1 MAFARVQPDASL
13 GQQNPERRPAA
24 ADGLVGIAK
33 LAAESASLEAKR
45 RVEYREL
52 TTRSFLSK
60 CDSPR
65 MPFRWMI
72 NPYRGCEFGCKYCYA
87 RYTHEFMELRDPEDF
102 ERRIFV
108 KRFDPRAFLSEL
120 SKLPPGE
127 SIAIGTATDPY
138 QPAERRYRLTRSIL
152 EALAQSGGF
161 RVGLVTKSDLI
172 TRDIAVFQEMMRRH
186 YLTLVITIT
195 TLDRDLARRLEPLAP
210 RPDLRLAAVRKLA
223 AAGLRVVVNLAP
235 VLPLLN
241 DSDPS
246 IDAVAKASARAG
258 AAGLHGNVVYLKAC
272 AKQVFFP
279 FLEADY
285 PHLLRRYRERFD
297 RDAYLRGAYPDLIRE
312 RIERVRRRYGLEGG
326 DQPQPEFWPQDPQ
339 LALFS

>member
-1 MAFARVQPDASL
+1 VARL
-13 GQQNPERRPAA
+13 I
-24 ADGLVGIAK
+24 GIAK
-33 LAAESASLEAKR
+33 LAAESPSLEAKR

-52 TTRSFLSK
+52 ITRSFLSK

-87 RYTHEFMELRDPEDF
+87 RYTHEFMELHDPEDF

-108 KRFDPRAFLSEL
+108 KQFDARAFRVEL
-120 SKLPPGE
+120 RKVPFGE

-138 QPAERRYRLTRSIL
+138 QPAEKRYGLTRSIL
-152 EALAQSGGF
+152 ETLTQSSGF
-161 RVGLVTKSDLI
+161 RIGLITKSDLI
-172 TRDIAVFQEMMRRH
+172 ARDIGLFQEIARRH

-195 TLDRDLARRLEPLAP
+195 TLDRDLARQLEPLAP
-210 RPDLRLAAVRKLA
+210 RPDLRIATMRKLA
-223 AAGLRVVVNLAP
+223 AAGLRVVVNVAP
-235 VLPLLN
+235 ILPWLN

-258 AAGLHGNVVYLKAC
+258 AAGINGNVVYLKDC
-272 AKQVFFP
+272 AKKVFFP
-279 FLEADY
+279 FLEAHY
-285 PHLLRRYRERFD
+285 PQLVRRYRERFN
-297 RDAYLRGAYPDLIRE
+297 RDAYLRGLIPTSSANAFGVSASAMAWKAALRPSPNS
-312 RIERVRRRYGLEGG
+312 R
-326 DQPQPEFWPQDPQ
+326 PQPRSWRYSRDAQ